1 MNIFIPKRDGL
12 MALVLVAALLS
23 GSAGYYYWGGAQ
35 QARAAKARPM
45 PSLPDIQVPENKVL
59 VQMAGLR
66 TRLNRLAYPRA
77 AGRGEAQLGLFG
89 YVPAATDLRRTKGGR
104 DGVPRKPALFDYE
117 LSFAL
122 CAGAQQLCLLDGK
135 LYTRGG
141 RLPDGGQI
149 VTIEPERVLIEKKP
163 LQRWIYLQVPPL
175 GGETPTEARAPGATP
190 NEEG

>member
-12 MALVLVAALLS
+12 MALVLAAALLC
-23 GSAGYYYWGGAQ
+23 GSAGYYYWGGAP
-35 QARAAKARPM
+35 QARAASAKPM
-45 PSLPDIQVPENKVL
+45 PSLPDIQVPKNTVL
-59 VQMAGLR
+59 AQMVDLR

-89 YVPAATDLRRTKGGR
+89 YVPAATDLRRAKGGHS
-104 DGVPRKPALFDYE
+104 GAARKPDHFDYE

-122 CAGAQQLCLLDGK
+122 CAGTQQLCMLDGK

-141 RLPDGGQI
+141 RLPDGGRI

-163 LQRWIYLQVPPL
+163 LQRWIYLQTPTL